1 MVEAN
6 TGFCEMEIGGL
17 TGAFEKA
24 DQQRRTFCAHFCLAG
39 AEAETSVFT
48 HTCHS
53 VKG

>member
-1 MVEAN
+1 MAEPN
-6 TGFCEMEIGGL
+6 TGFCEMEIEGL

-24 DQQRRTFCAHFCLAG
+24 DQQRCTFSAHFCLAG
-39 AEAETSVFT
+39 AETETSVFT